1 MDEWIDAFDL
11 PLSDHLKRSQPIGLF
26 HGQWSWR
33 DVGERIAYRYFC
45 WRCLS
50 LLCLS
55 NDYCEANR
63 GCIAGSRKP
72 PASAKQPLMSALHPP
87 WWVWYCKRACG
98 RPSPEY
104 SWHVQAG
111 HLE

>member
-50 LLCLS
+50 LLC
-55 NDYCEANR
+55 YQMITAKP
-63 GCIAGSRKP
+63 IA
-72 PASAKQPLMSALHPP
+72 A
-87 WWVWYCKRACG
+87 V
-98 RPSPEY
+98 
-104 SWHVQAG
+104 
-111 HLE
+111 

>member
-45 WRCLS
+45 WRCLP
-50 LLCLS
+50 LLCCSLGGC
-55 NDYCEANR
+55 DANL
-63 GCIAGSRKP
+63 GCIVDSRKP
-72 PASAKQPLMSALHPP
+72 PASARQLVMSALHPP
-87 WWVWYCKRACG
+87 WRIQNSRKGCG
-98 RPSPEY
+98 RPSPDD

-111 HLE
+111 HME